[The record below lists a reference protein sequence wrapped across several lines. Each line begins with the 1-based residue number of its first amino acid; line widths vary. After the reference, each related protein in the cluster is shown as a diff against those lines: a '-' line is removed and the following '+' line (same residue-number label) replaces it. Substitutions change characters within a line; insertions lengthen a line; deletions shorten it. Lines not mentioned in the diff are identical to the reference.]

1 MRAKARKIKRRIFMI
16 TMKNSLKLAAALAL
30 SAGLM
35 ACGGGGGGGGSSSNT
50 LYYPYETVYG
60 DVCVGTLEASPG
72 CTFDRATGARI
83 TVSEDPHY
91 DRFFGGSDDMYWV
104 EFDSNGIATVYTN
117 SGAIY
122 DIADVSEFAGWV
134 GGTQIGVGTTGLFWE
149 DIRNGSYWLGKNGV
163 LYNAMPMEGNYG
175 EAINNDDADEATDT
189 NFAAINSDGN
199 KKLVK
204 LGADKLVKEY
214 GFKADKAH
222 AVASAL
228 NVWAVAGVERGM
240 TTTRD
245 ISQTFQTVFGVDYN
259 DALASVKAFVMKG
272 NSAAMQDLTNRS
284 SSALGLKPHQTQKFM
299 KEMYR
304 KALAEWGYDV
314 DNYNW

>member
-1 MRAKARKIKRRIFMI
+1 MS
-16 TMKNSLKLAAALAL
+16 NSLKLFAAALM

-35 ACGGGGGGGGSSSNT
+35 ACSGGGPSNS

-60 DVCVGTLEASPG
+60 DVCYTTEVTPG
-72 CTFDRATGARI
+72 CTFDRVTGLRV
-83 TVSEDPHY
+83 TVYEDPHY

-104 EFDSNGIATVYTN
+104 EFDSNGIATVFTN

-122 DIADVSEFAGWV
+122 DIADVSEFDGWM
-134 GGTQIGVGTTGLFWE
+134 GGTYIGVGITGLFWE
-149 DIRNGSYWLGKNGV
+149 DVRNGSYWLGKNGV
-163 LYNAMPMEGNYG
+163 LYNAMPFEGNFG
-175 EAINNDDADEATDT
+175 EAINNEDADEASDT
-189 NFAAINSDGN
+189 NFAALASDAN

-204 LGADKLVKEY
+204 RAADKLSKDY

-222 AVASAL
+222 AIASAL
-228 NVWAVAGVERGM
+228 NVWAVAGVERG
-240 TTTRD
+240 TTTPRD
-245 ISQTFQTVFGVDYN
+245 ITETFKTVFGVEYG
-259 DALASVKAFVMKG
+259 DAIASVKAYVMK
-272 NSAAMQDLTNRS
+272 NDVKAMQELTNRS

-304 KALAEWGYDV
+304 KALTEFGYDV